1 MNKDQLNLLLANLDE
16 KVNLSVRKAL
26 EKHQKLGQSV
36 VVSEMGNLK
45 IYTGDEIQI
54 LLEKEKSKTD

>member
-16 KVNLSVRKAL
+16 KVNLSVREAL